1 MAGSSLPHLG
11 GEVPD
16 IPVPVP
22 DEVARLAFEVASS
35 GASPL
40 PTTPARSSS
49 ASTLAQLRHMH
60 MRMHMCSMHMCINHN
75 LVLKERA
82 TAVLATGQ

>member
-1 MAGSSLPHLG
+1 MPGSSLPHLG

-60 MRMHMCSMHMCINHN
+60 MRMHMCMHMCINHN